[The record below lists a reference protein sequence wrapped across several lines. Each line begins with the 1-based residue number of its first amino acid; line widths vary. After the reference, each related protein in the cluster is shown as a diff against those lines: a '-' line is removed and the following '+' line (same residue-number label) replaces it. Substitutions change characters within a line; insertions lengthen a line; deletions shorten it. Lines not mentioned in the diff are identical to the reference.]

1 MRNCT
6 WAGIAGVLLIV
17 GACSPSQP
25 KPAET
30 SSSRDEKPAAESA
43 IAANTAKDP
52 ASDPA
57 EQATPAVANLP
68 ATEPAGAIQTTAAV
82 APTAPISSEPAA
94 LPANDPAI
102 IPLDEPAVADLV
114 MPKMTLSE
122 AHAKTCRVQVG
133 DSFPTFE
140 LSDLAGEKQEF
151 ARLLGKQLTVVVF
164 WRAGSP
170 MSLEEVADVERMILR
185 RFGRQGVAAVG
196 VNVGDERQLAAE
208 LAKQAG
214 VSYPQLSD
222 QDRQAFDQV
231 ATAHLP
237 RTYLLD
243 GAGKIVWFDL
253 EYSRTTRRD
262 LAAAVRY
269 RLAHATET
277 AGE

>member
-1 MRNCT
+1 MRICT

-17 GACSPSQP
+17 AGCSPSQP

-30 SSSRDEKPAAESA
+30 SSSRDENPAAESA
-43 IAANTAKDP
+43 TAR
-52 ASDPA
+52 A
-57 EQATPAVANLP
+57 ETATPAVAIQP
-68 ATEPAGAIQTTAAV
+68 ATEPDGTIQTAAAV
-82 APTAPISSEPAA
+82 APSTPVTKDPSEPSA
-94 LPANDPAI
+94 LPADDPAI
-102 IPLDEPAVADLV
+102 IPLDEPADADVV
-114 MPKMTLSE
+114 MPKITLSE

-133 DSFPTFE
+133 DTFPAFD
-140 LSDLAGEKQEF
+140 LSDLAGQKQEF
-151 ARLLGKQLTVVVF
+151 AKLLGKQLTVVVF

-170 MSLEEVADVERMILR
+170 VSLEEVADVERMILR
-185 RFGRQGVAAVG
+185 RFGRQGLAVVG

-214 VSYPQLSD
+214 ASYPQLSD

-243 GAGKIVWFDL
+243 AAGKIVWFDL

-269 RLAHATET
+269 RLAHVTKTGSE
-277 AGE
+277 

>member
-1 MRNCT
+1 MRICT

-17 GACSPSQP
+17 GACGPSQP

-30 SSSRDEKPAAESA
+30 STSSQEKGAGSKSVDA
-43 IAANTAKDP
+43 DR
-52 ASDPA
+52 AS
-57 EQATPAVANLP
+57 PAVANQP
-68 ATEPAGAIQTTAAV
+68 ATEPAGTIQTTAAI
-82 APTAPISSEPAA
+82 APRIPIS
-94 LPANDPAI
+94 NDPAEPATLPADAPPPV
-102 IPLDEPAVADLV
+102 PLDEPAEADLV
-114 MPKMTLSE
+114 MPKITMSE

-133 DSFPTFE
+133 DAFPTFS
-140 LSDLAGEKQEF
+140 LSDLAGQQQDIAK
-151 ARLLGKQLTVVVF
+151 LLGKQLTVVVF

-170 MSLEEVADVERMILR
+170 TSLEEVADVQRMVLR
-185 RFGRQGVAAVG
+185 RFGQQGVAAVG

-214 VSYPQLSD
+214 ASYPQLSD

-243 GAGKIVWFDL
+243 GAGKVVWFDL

-269 RLAHATET
+269 SLAHSMQT